1 MVSLSINNLK
11 DSGAENVVKAATL
24 FFQAGIMAVVWVS
37 MPFAIESLRGGLF
50 LIGIAASIGIFS
62 QTLFRIPLFFYIER
76 AGKGIL
82 PSVSLIIAG
91 LSLIILTLSQSF
103 ATYAAG
109 FAIFGFSSAMSTPMT
124 GMKDGG
130 ITIYKPLNDIY
141 SIRVF
146 STLGIFIIL
155 GLSAVYGGS
164 IDDLY
169 AILSLFGLIVG
180 LFGLIMKGNKIE
192 KLSKSGSPTPMRKF
206 FTGGRTYLKSFDDLK
221 NRRLTYLILITD
233 IGIFMS
239 IAMSFPFISS
249 LGSIDSLPRSYIF
262 IVFALFA
269 VGAFFIETY
278 GRILLL
284 KGITN
289 VLYFSRPMIVL
300 ISFLLF
306 SLAAIPSLFVS
317 GLIFIFLWLSS
328 DRLSSG
334 SLPNHVDPSDANKIP
349 RMETTFLVPISF
361 LAPLV
366 GSLLWYISPRTL
378 FAFALVPLAFSV
390 AAAFVVEE
398 RLWPGKSIRGKPARD
413 IH

>member
-1 MVSLSINNLK
+1 MVSLSIKNLK

-24 FFQAGIMAVVWVS
+24 FFQAGIMSVVWVS

-76 AGKGIL
+76 AGKGTL

-103 ATYAAG
+103 ATYAVG

-124 GMKDGG
+124 GMKDSG

-146 STLGIFIIL
+146 STLGIFILL
-155 GLSAVYGGS
+155 GLSAVYSGS
-164 IDDLY
+164 IDGLY

-192 KLSKSGSPTPMRKF
+192 KLSKSVSPTPMRKF
-206 FTGGRTYLKSFDDLK
+206 FTRGGTYLKSFDDLK

-249 LGSIDSLPRSYIF
+249 LG
-262 IVFALFA
+262 
-269 VGAFFIETY
+269 
-278 GRILLL
+278 
-284 KGITN
+284 
-289 VLYFSRPMIVL
+289 
-300 ISFLLF
+300 
-306 SLAAIPSLFVS
+306 
-317 GLIFIFLWLSS
+317 
-328 DRLSSG
+328 
-334 SLPNHVDPSDANKIP
+334 
-349 RMETTFLVPISF
+349 
-361 LAPLV
+361 
-366 GSLLWYISPRTL
+366 
-378 FAFALVPLAFSV
+378 
-390 AAAFVVEE
+390 
-398 RLWPGKSIRGKPARD
+398 
-413 IH
+413 